1 MNRDRLLYLI
11 DVCKS
16 QRATS
21 EERNELENWYASF
34 DLTTDV
40 PDLFGNDENRIRRQI
55 WGSLEARPELS
66 PILDKKGKQINIFQ
80 SFLLRAAL
88 VALVMGLSVY
98 LFTQNSPDL
107 ASPDDKQ
114 VQIIEDIQPGGNN
127 ATLILADGSV
137 VDLQSIEAGKVI
149 QQNGLSVIKTQ
160 DGQIAYKTEANNSS
174 INELE
179 LTYNTIKTPR
189 GGQYQVVLPDG
200 TYVWLNAA
208 SSLTY
213 PTRFESAERVITLS
227 GEAYIEVSPKYAK
240 DGKRVPFK
248 VRTKNQEI
256 QVIGT
261 HFNVKAYEE
270 EKETFTTLLEG
281 KVKLIGFEN
290 GNRTAKERV
299 LRVGETVSWS
309 DNSFEISHV
318 ALEKVIAWKN
328 GKFIFTG
335 DNVKNIMKDVSR
347 WYDVDVSYQG
357 DLSNVNFEGSL
368 SRYENISEILRKLE
382 LTGTVRF
389 KIISENAD
397 QRKGRRI
404 EVMQ

>member
-1 MNRDRLLYLI
+1 MNRDRLQYLI

-16 QRATS
+16 QHATS
-21 EERNELENWYASF
+21 EERIELENWYASF
-34 DLTTDV
+34 DHNSDVTDLL
-40 PDLFGNDENRIRRQI
+40 DADDEDRIRRQI
-55 WGSLEARPELS
+55 WNGLEASPDLR
-66 PILDKKGKQINIFQ
+66 PILAKRGRQVNIFQ
-80 SFLLRAAL
+80 TFFFRAAV

-98 LFTQNSPDL
+98 LFMQSSSELPSQENIQT
-107 ASPDDKQ
+107 
-114 VQIIEDIQPGGNN
+114 QIIEDIAPGGNN
-127 ATLILADGSV
+127 ATLTLADGSV
-137 VDLQSIEAGKVI
+137 VDLNSIEAGKVI

-160 DGQIAYKTEANNSS
+160 DGQIAYETGPASS
-174 INELE
+174 SEELE
-179 LTYNTIKTPR
+179 LTYNTIATPR
-189 GGQYQVVLPDG
+189 GGQYQIVLPDG
-200 TYVWLNAA
+200 TSVWLNAA

-213 PTRFESAERVITLS
+213 PTRFESTERVITLS

-261 HFNVKAYEE
+261 HFNVKAYED
-270 EKETFTTLLEG
+270 EKETLTTLLEG
-281 KVKLIGFEN
+281 KVKVIGFEK
-290 GNRTAKERV
+290 GTRTQQERV
-299 LRVGETVSWS
+299 LRVGETASWS
-309 DNSFEISHV
+309 DNSFAINHV
-318 ALEKVIAWKN
+318 PLDKVIAWKN

-347 WYDVDVSYQG
+347 WYDVDISYTG